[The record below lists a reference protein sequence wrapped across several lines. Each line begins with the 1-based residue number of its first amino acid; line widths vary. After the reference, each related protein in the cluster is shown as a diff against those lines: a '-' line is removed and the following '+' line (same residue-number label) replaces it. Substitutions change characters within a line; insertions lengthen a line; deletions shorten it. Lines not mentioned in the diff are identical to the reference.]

1 MLTVT
6 PRATQALSKLLR
18 ENDADP
24 RACLL
29 LAVER
34 GGCAGM
40 QYTMTVAV
48 PSADDHQ
55 IELSE
60 HARIGIAHDSIDYLK
75 GCHIDYSDA
84 LTDAGFKIEN
94 PNAVRSCGCG
104 TSFELPGQTT
114 PALADGEA
122 CA

>member
-1 MLTVT
+1 MITVS
-6 PRATQALSKLLR
+6 PRATEALADLLQQG
-18 ENDADP
+18 DSGP

-40 QYTMTVAV
+40 QYTMTVAT
-48 PSADDHQ
+48 PTADDHQ
-55 IELSE
+55 IELSPL
-60 HARIGIAHDSIDYLK
+60 ARIAIAADSIAFLK

-104 TSFELPGQTT
+104 TSFELPGQTI

>member
-1 MLTVT
+1 MITVS
-6 PRATQALSKLLR
+6 PRALEALSDLLR
-18 ENDADP
+18 EKEADP
-24 RACLL
+24 GACLR

-40 QYTMTVAV
+40 QYTMTVTV
-48 PSADDHQ
+48 PCEADHQ
-55 IELSE
+55 LGLSDQ
-60 HARIGIAHDSIDYLK
+60 ARIAIAHDSVAYLA

-104 TSFELPGQTT
+104 TSFELPGQNT